1 MKNLFFALAF
11 MLIGT
16 FAFAN
21 TMVEPSKELVTIENI
36 ITIDVEKTVELTDV
50 EFKSENNVNSTYLE
64 VENTENAVIPCR
76 WRTCY
81 WINGEWACT
90 AWTYGDCIIIIQ

>member
-1 MKNLFFALAF
+1 MKNLFFVLAF

-16 FAFAN
+16 SFATN
-21 TMVEPSKELVTIENI
+21 EVVKVS
-36 ITIDVEKTVELTDV
+36 TIDVEKTVELNNSVELTDV

-64 VENTENAVIPCR
+64 VENTENAVFPCR